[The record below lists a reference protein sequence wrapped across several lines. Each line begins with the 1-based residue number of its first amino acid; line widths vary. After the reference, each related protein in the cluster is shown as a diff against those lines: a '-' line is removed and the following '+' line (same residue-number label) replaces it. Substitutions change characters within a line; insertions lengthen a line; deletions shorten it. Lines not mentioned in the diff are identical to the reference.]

1 MKDPNKVVIIE
12 RQKAI
17 NQYHTEVALYEQYGA
32 CSIITFEEWLDI
44 KGIQLEQ

>member
-1 MKDPNKVVIIE
+1 ME

-32 CSIITFEEWLDI
+32 INITTFEEWLEI
-44 KGIQLEQ
+44 KNIKLED

>member
-1 MKDPNKVVIIE
+1 ME

-32 CSIITFEEWLDI
+32 CNIITFDEWLDI
-44 KGIQLEQ
+44 KDIQLDN

>member
-1 MKDPNKVVIIE
+1 MNKE
-12 RQKAI
+12 EAI

-44 KGIQLEQ
+44 KDIQLDN